1 MNNIT
6 LSRSQV
12 NGINLALPDESD
24 QASTGNLRITPVRQA
39 LYKSDAVR
47 HVRGGFYGD
56 IKAYQLSIQLWPDC
70 QRMTRPCKQGLPLG
84 HYPIHG
90 AI

>member
-39 LYKSDAVR
+39 LHKSDVVR
-47 HVRGGFYGD
+47 HARGGFYGD
-56 IKAYQLSIQLWPDC
+56 IKHTSRLFTFGVTVSE
-70 QRMTRPCKQGLPLG
+70 
-84 HYPIHG
+84 
-90 AI
+90 